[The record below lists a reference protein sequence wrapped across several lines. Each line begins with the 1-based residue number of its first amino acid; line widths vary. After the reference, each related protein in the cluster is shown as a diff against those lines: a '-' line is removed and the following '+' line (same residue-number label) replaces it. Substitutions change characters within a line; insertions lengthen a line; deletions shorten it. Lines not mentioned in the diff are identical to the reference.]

1 MTDAQP
7 NLHRRRLGLELRA
20 LRSSSLGG
28 QGMSLT
34 EAAQRLALSGAPAL
48 SKIENG
54 KQRVPLIA
62 LAGFFEVYGP
72 VDDERKDKIRALASL
87 ASSGKR
93 SNLLDEYKN
102 SIRDPFAEYLHLE
115 VLASRS
121 ETFTWVIPGLL
132 QTKDYARTLVKQS
145 RKWSTDRD
153 IDSFVDLRMARQKA
167 LTRTDTDPLH
177 LWCVLDESA
186 LVRAVGG
193 KQVMR
198 EQLEYLLNLTDE
210 HKHIAIQV
218 LPFAYGAHA
227 GIDGPFHLLHF
238 PAGPPLAVV
247 EPMTTALYLE
257 EDSYITRY
265 ETSFNHLRTE
275 ALSVEASRRFIHD
288 KIKDCYT

>member
-20 LRSSSLGG
+20 LRGSSQSG
-28 QGMSLT
+28 QGMSLS
-34 EAAQRLALSGAPAL
+34 EAAQRLGVAGAPAL

-54 KQRVPLIA
+54 KQRVPPIA

-72 VDDERKDKIRALASL
+72 IDDERKAKIRNLASL

-93 SNLLDEYKN
+93 SNLLDEYKQTI
-102 SIRDPFAEYLHLE
+102 SDPFAEYLHLE
-115 VLASRS
+115 ELASRS
-121 ETFTWVIPGLL
+121 ETFTGIIPGLL
-132 QTKDYARTLVKQS
+132 QTKDYARTLVQRS
-145 RKWSTDRD
+145 RQWKTNRD
-153 IDSFVDLRMARQKA
+153 IEAFVDLRMARQNA
-167 LTRTDTDPLH
+167 LTREDPNPLH

-186 LVRAVGG
+186 LARVVGG

-198 EQLEYLLNLTDE
+198 RQLEQLLDITEE

-218 LPFAYGAHA
+218 LPFSYGAHA

-238 PAGPPLAVV
+238 PAGPPVAVV

-257 EDSYITRY
+257 EDSDIGRY
-265 ETSFNHLRTE
+265 ETAFNHLRTE